1 MSKINLRHGKDYF
14 SPSQLK
20 KLFVSVSSLTAYLKR
35 KWTTTSSMTLG
46 TLVHCLILEPEEF
59 SKRYIIIDDRD
70 ICKDIGGARPSSTK
84 KYKDWLS
91 DLADDNKGKEFVS
104 MKDIAIADKIVRK
117 CKLTGI
123 IDEYFTDGKA
133 EVTVKGVASGYD
145 EEFNGLCIIDYDT
158 DFVSID
164 LKTTSKPLSKFK
176 YDANELGYDIQ
187 ASVTNSLNNK
197 EFIFVVVQTV
207 EPYDVGI
214 YTCSDFFM
222 KRGRDKVNTALHNY
236 KFYEDEYSSQVFNY
250 EL

>member
-1 MSKINLRHGKDYF
+1 MLELRHGRNYF

-20 KLFVSVSSLTAYLKR
+20 KLFVSVSSLTSYLKK

-46 TLVHCLILEPEEF
+46 TIVHCLILEPEEF
-59 SKRYIIIDDRD
+59 SKRYIILDDRD
-70 ICKDIGGARPSSTK
+70 VCKEIGGARPSSTK

-91 DLADDNKGKEFVS
+91 AVTEDNKGKEFVS
-104 MKDIAIADKIVRK
+104 MNDMAIANKILKK
-117 CKLTGI
+117 CKDTGI
-123 IDEYFTDGKA
+123 IEEWFTDGKA
-133 EVTVKGVASGYD
+133 EVTVKGVAKGYD
-145 EEFNGLCIIDYDT
+145 DEFDGLCIIDYDT

-187 ASVTNSLNNK
+187 ASITNSLNSK

-207 EPYDVGI
+207 EPYDIGI
-214 YTCSDFFM
+214 YTCSEFFM
-222 KRGRDKVNTALHNY
+222 NRGREKVNTALNNY
-236 KFYEDEYSSQVFNY
+236 KFYEDENSSQVFSY

>member
-1 MSKINLRHGKDYF
+1 MIELRHGRNYF

-20 KLFVSVSSLTAYLKR
+20 KLFVSVSSLTSYLKK
-35 KWTTTSSMTLG
+35 KWATTSSMTLG

-59 SKRYIIIDDRD
+59 SKRYIILDDRD
-70 ICKDIGGARPSSTK
+70 VCKEIGGARPSSTK

-91 DLADDNKGKEFVS
+91 AVAEDNKGKEFVS
-104 MKDIAIADKIVRK
+104 MKDMAIANKILKK
-117 CKLTGI
+117 CKDTGI
-123 IDEYFTDGKA
+123 IDEWFTDGKA
-133 EVTVKGVASGYD
+133 EVTVKGVAKGYD
-145 EEFNGLCIIDYDT
+145 DEFDGLCIIDYDT

-187 ASVTNSLNNK
+187 ASITNSLNSK

-207 EPYDVGI
+207 EPYDIGI
-214 YTCSDFFM
+214 YTCSEFFM
-222 KRGRDKVNTALHNY
+222 NRGREKVNTALNNY
-236 KFYEDEYSSQVFNY
+236 KFYEDENSSQVFNY

>member
-1 MSKINLRHGKDYF
+1 MVELRHGRDYF

-20 KLFVSVSSLTAYLKR
+20 KLFVSVSSLTSYLKK
-35 KWTTTSSMTLG
+35 KWATTSSMTLG

-59 SKRYIIIDDRD
+59 SKRYIILDDRD
-70 ICKDIGGARPSSTK
+70 VCKEIGGARPSSTK

-91 DLADDNKGKEFVS
+91 AVAEDNKGKEFVS
-104 MKDIAIADKIVRK
+104 MKDMAIANKILKK
-117 CKLTGI
+117 CKATGI
-123 IDEYFTDGKA
+123 IEDYFTDGKA
-133 EVTVKGVASGYD
+133 EVTVKGVAKGYD
-145 EEFNGLCIIDYDT
+145 DEFDGLCIIDYDT

-187 ASVTNSLNNK
+187 ASITNSLNSK

-207 EPYDVGI
+207 EPYDIGI
-214 YTCSDFFM
+214 YTCSEFFM
-222 KRGRDKVNTALHNY
+222 NRGREKVNTALNNY
-236 KFYEDEYSSQVFNY
+236 KFYEDENSSQVFNY

>member
-1 MSKINLRHGKDYF
+1 MVELRHGRDYF

-20 KLFVSVSSLTAYLKR
+20 KLFVSVSSLTSYLKK
-35 KWTTTSSMTLG
+35 KWATTSSMTLG

-59 SKRYIIIDDRD
+59 SKRYIILDDRD
-70 ICKDIGGARPSSTK
+70 VCKEIGGARPSSTK

-91 DLADDNKGKEFVS
+91 AVAEDNKGKEFVS
-104 MKDIAIADKIVRK
+104 MKDMAIANKILKK
-117 CKLTGI
+117 CKDTGI
-123 IDEYFTDGKA
+123 IDEWFTDGKA
-133 EVTVKGVASGYD
+133 EVTVKGVAKGYD
-145 EEFNGLCIIDYDT
+145 DEFDGLCIIDYDT

-187 ASVTNSLNNK
+187 ASITNSLNSK

-207 EPYDVGI
+207 EPYDIGI
-214 YTCSDFFM
+214 YTCSEFFM
-222 KRGRDKVNTALHNY
+222 NRGREKVNTALNNY
-236 KFYEDEYSSQVFNY
+236 KFYEDENSSQVFNY

>member
-1 MSKINLRHGKDYF
+1 MVELRHGRDYF

-20 KLFVSVSSLTAYLKR
+20 KLFVSVSSLTSYLKK
-35 KWTTTSSMTLG
+35 KWATTSSMTLG

-59 SKRYIIIDDRD
+59 SKRYIILDDRD
-70 ICKDIGGARPSSTK
+70 VCKEIGGARPSSTK

-91 DLADDNKGKEFVS
+91 AVAENNKGKEFVS
-104 MKDIAIADKIVRK
+104 MKDMAIANKILKK
-117 CKLTGI
+117 CKDTGI
-123 IDEYFTDGKA
+123 IDEWFTDGKA
-133 EVTVKGVASGYD
+133 EVTVKGVAKGYD
-145 EEFNGLCIIDYDT
+145 DEFDGLCIIDYDT

-187 ASVTNSLNNK
+187 ASITNSLNSK

-207 EPYDVGI
+207 EPYDIGI
-214 YTCSDFFM
+214 YTCSEFFM
-222 KRGRDKVNTALHNY
+222 NRGREKVNTALNNY
-236 KFYEDEYSSQVFNY
+236 KFYEDENSSQVFNY

>member
-1 MSKINLRHGKDYF
+1 MGRLELRHGRNYF

-20 KLFVSVSSLTAYLKR
+20 KLFVSVSSLTAYLKK

-59 SKRYIIIDDRD
+59 SSRYIIIDDRD

-91 DLADDNKGKEFVS
+91 AIASDNKGKEFVS
-104 MKDIAIADKIVRK
+104 MKDMAIANKILSK
-117 CKLTGI
+117 CKKTGI

-133 EVTVKGVASGYD
+133 EVTTEGVVTAYD
-145 EEFNGLCIIDYDT
+145 EDFDALCIIDYDT
-158 DFVSID
+158 DFESID

-187 ASVTNSLNNK
+187 ASVTNSLNGK
-197 EFIFVVVQTV
+197 DFVFVVVQTV
-207 EPYDVGI
+207 EPYDIGI

-222 KRGRDKVNTALHNY
+222 KRGLDKVNTALFNY
-236 KFYEDEYSSQVFNY
+236 KHYEDENSSQIFNF

>member
-1 MSKINLRHGKDYF
+1 MLELRHGRDYF

-20 KLFVSVSSLTAYLKR
+20 KLFVSVSSLTSYLKK
-35 KWTTTSSMTLG
+35 KWSTTASMTLG
-46 TLVHCLILEPEEF
+46 TLVHCLILEPDEF

-70 ICKDIGGARPSSTK
+70 ICKEIGGARPSSTK

-91 DLADDNKGKEFVS
+91 AVADDNKGKEFVS
-104 MKDIAIADKIVRK
+104 MKDMAIANKILRK
-117 CKLTGI
+117 CKATGI
-123 IDEYFTDGKA
+123 IEDYFTDGQA
-133 EVTVKGVASGYD
+133 EVTVKGVANGYD
-145 EEFNGLCIIDYDT
+145 EEFDGLCIIDYDT

-187 ASVTNSLNNK
+187 ASITNSLNNK

-207 EPYDVGI
+207 EPYDIGI
-214 YTCSDFFM
+214 YTCSEFFM
-222 KRGRDKVNTALHNY
+222 KRGKDKVNTALHNY
-236 KFYEDEYSSQVFNY
+236 KFYEDEFSSQVFNY